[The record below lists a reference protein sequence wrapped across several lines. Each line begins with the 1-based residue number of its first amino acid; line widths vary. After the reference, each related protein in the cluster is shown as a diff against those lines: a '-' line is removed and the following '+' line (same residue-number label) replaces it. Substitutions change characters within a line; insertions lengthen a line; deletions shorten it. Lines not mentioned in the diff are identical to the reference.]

1 MGNKQVQK
9 SLEGSEILEAYGS
22 LNNYFDWKFYYYSY
36 IYLMGVGVGRGGGQG
51 NEYIYIYM
59 LYVLYIFP
67 SLPING
73 LNTVGLEKD
82 LGSSL
87 PPEKQNRMKMNIY
100 VFL

>member
-1 MGNKQVQK
+1 
-9 SLEGSEILEAYGS
+9 
-22 LNNYFDWKFYYYSY
+22 
-36 IYLMGVGVGRGGGQG
+36 MGVGLGRGGGQG
-51 NEYIYIYM
+51 NI
-59 LYVLYIFP
+59 YIFP

-87 PPEKQNRMKMNIY
+87 PPEEQNRVKVNIY

>member
-1 MGNKQVQK
+1 
-9 SLEGSEILEAYGS
+9 
-22 LNNYFDWKFYYYSY
+22 
-36 IYLMGVGVGRGGGQG
+36 MGVGVGRGGGQG
-51 NEYIYIYM
+51 NEYM

-87 PPEKQNRMKMNIY
+87 PPEKQNRVKMNIY

>member
-1 MGNKQVQK
+1 MNT
-9 SLEGSEILEAYGS
+9 
-22 LNNYFDWKFYYYSY
+22 
-36 IYLMGVGVGRGGGQG
+36 
-51 NEYIYIYM
+51 YIYM